1 MSGKLPDIKSMAD
14 FLQQEIPDGFSY
26 FCETVNYEI
35 GKEITIKINQIKNLG
50 SFNYLIHQ
58 RSPRKKFI
66 RQLDLIFNQ
75 YLKMNIN
82 EYGNPTNNAIL
93 KNRILEKINEV
104 KMINVN
110 YKESRQEYWGLR
122 EAIRKETEDEYK
134 EQFKKKYDEYMK
146 KIYGYPLT
154 S

>member
-1 MSGKLPDIKSMAD
+1 
-14 FLQQEIPDGFSY
+14 
-26 FCETVNYEI
+26 
-35 GKEITIKINQIKNLG
+35 
-50 SFNYLIHQ
+50 
-58 RSPRKKFI
+58 
-66 RQLDLIFNQ
+66 
-75 YLKMNIN
+75 MNIN
-82 EYGNPTNNAIL
+82 EYGNPTNDAIL

-110 YKESRQEYWGLR
+110 YKESRQEYWRLR

-146 KIYGYPLT
+146 KIYEYPLT